1 MICPRKILPF
11 GFALALV
18 LLAAKPSVTKQQPQQ
33 PEPPE
38 PPPTL
43 GSPGRAT
50 QSRPVQPGQVQQG
63 QSQPDQAPPT
73 IRVPVNLVVVPV
85 TVKDSS
91 NQLVGDLRR
100 DEFRILEDGVE
111 QRISL
116 FSVETAPLSV
126 VVVVDNDL
134 KPKTADA
141 VHKTL
146 QEIAAG
152 FSASDEVAVGRFD
165 AFYTPV
171 LDFTSDNDR
180 LLTQLKNLQLGD
192 NFATGS
198 QPVTTGP
205 SQNGQPI
212 GGAPTAAQI
221 PNRLGKSTKHI
232 NDALHDAAE
241 LLRMRDSQR
250 RRMIILVSD
259 GTNVKNNTHSY
270 DETLR
275 LLLSSNISVYAIG
288 LDQAVVLRGTTILS
302 HYAHATGGDVYYAPK
317 SSDLADLYTRV
328 TEQAR
333 HQYTLG
339 YLPQD
344 TDRGKP
350 YHSIEVRIRRP
361 GLSLLTRDGYYTV
374 ATP

>member
-1 MICPRKILPF
+1 MCGGLPRDRRDQSAGTPRCAKASR
-11 GFALALV
+11 ALSRRFPGVSALIGSTQSSNRGADRQYATEPRNTTV
-18 LLAAKPSVTKQQPQQ
+18 TSGLLQAGRLNRRYEAATATARTAGNAANSW
-33 PEPPE
+33 
-38 PPPTL
+38 L
-43 GSPGRAT
+43 PGRAT

-63 QSQPDQAPPT
+63 QSQPDQAPPDDP
-73 IRVPVNLVVVPV
+73 RPVNLVVVPV

-146 QEIAAG
+146 EEIAAG

-171 LDFTSDNDR
+171 LDFTSDNDK

-198 QPVTTGP
+198 
-205 SQNGQPI
+205 
-212 GGAPTAAQI
+212 
-221 PNRLGKSTKHI
+221 
-232 NDALHDAAE
+232 
-241 LLRMRDSQR
+241 
-250 RRMIILVSD
+250 
-259 GTNVKNNTHSY
+259 
-270 DETLR
+270 
-275 LLLSSNISVYAIG
+275 
-288 LDQAVVLRGTTILS
+288 
-302 HYAHATGGDVYYAPK
+302 
-317 SSDLADLYTRV
+317 
-328 TEQAR
+328 
-333 HQYTLG
+333 
-339 YLPQD
+339 
-344 TDRGKP
+344 
-350 YHSIEVRIRRP
+350 
-361 GLSLLTRDGYYTV
+361 SL
-374 ATP
+374 